1 MQKRRTAWILRA
13 VLSCAT
19 LALVAAAVWNFQDR
33 QSFRLP
39 DDGVYW
45 VDTPNGVQALHVAP
59 GGPGSKAGVRPG
71 DLLHRINGVR
81 VGSAVEGASMLA
93 GVGIWNRAAYTIAR
107 SGREFD
113 LPLVVGVAERLQALD
128 YFRLTLA
135 ILYLAVGGFVYW
147 RRSQISGSGEARSTP
162 PMVRHFYVFC
172 LASFVLY
179 SFSYSGRLDGFDRFI
194 YWGNVWATLLAPA
207 ALWHFCVIF
216 PGSRQVSRSRRTLA
230 AAGYG
235 PVALLLLGYHLA
247 AAGVLSSDLA
257 LQEFSGLLDRVSYA
271 VLGIYL
277 VAGAGF
283 LYFSGK
289 RDEDTALRQQRRWLA
304 HGTLWGALPFVV
316 FWLAPFVAGQIPGT
330 TRSLSI
336 FSLGLIPLA
345 FAYAIA
351 RYRLMDVEVFVR
363 RGTAYTLATATLLA
377 AFYGMVF
384 LLSGMVQPQL
394 QDLGPS
400 GWVISVVAAAL
411 LFHPLRNWIQQS
423 LDRRFYRER
432 YDYRRTLTDFAAE
445 LSTETNLDLMLV
457 SVRQR
462 LVETLDLRRM
472 AIFLAD
478 EGSGQPAFRLVEGWE
493 LADEAGNPIEPRPI
507 EPGQPIT
514 PGKSSLDLSF
524 VDALVNDNTRPYLF
538 FESPRWRI
546 EQPAGARRTIASL
559 DLNYYVPCRVH
570 GRVVALLGLGR
581 TIDGNYLTS
590 EDLGLVRAVS
600 GYFAIATEN
609 AQLYHSLERKATEYQ
624 RLKDYNENIVES
636 LHVGILAAD
645 LDDRVESWSTPL
657 ELMFHISRQQA
668 IGRRLVELL
677 PPELVEEFDRVRG
690 ESGIHNVYKF
700 RLRAAS
706 FPAEFRPTNG
716 SANQEQTINVA
727 IAPLVSKN
735 LEAIG
740 RLIIFD
746 DVTERVELEEKV
758 VQADRLS
765 SIGLLAAGVAHE
777 VNTPLAVISSYAQML
792 AKQVH
797 SDPGQAKILQ
807 KITSQTFRASEIINS
822 LLSFSRTSSRDFE
835 TLDLNQTLRDTIA
848 LIEPQLRKA
857 GVSAE
862 TELDPAAASVWGN
875 SGKLQQV
882 FLNLLLNARDA
893 MPNGGRLTVRTTAAD
908 TENGEALARVTVSD
922 TGSGIAPEHL
932 QRIYDPFFTTK
943 GPKSGTGL
951 GLAVS
956 YGIIQEHSGNMNV
969 ESVVGRGTTF
979 HIELPLSRKPLH
991 A

>member
-1 MQKRRTAWILRA
+1 MEKGRSAWIFRLL
-13 VLSCAT
+13 LSCAT
-19 LALVAAAVWNFQDR
+19 LALVVAAVWNFQDR

-59 GGPGSKAGVRPG
+59 RGPGDRGGVRPG
-71 DLLHRINGVR
+71 DLLVRMNGVT
-81 VGSAVEGASMLA
+81 VADAVQAVRLLSGI
-93 GVGIWNRAAYTIAR
+93 GIWNRASYSLLRDGKPFEAQ
-107 SGREFD
+107 
-113 LPLVVGVAERLQALD
+113 LVVGVADRLRAVD
-128 YFRLTLA
+128 YFQFALA
-135 ILYLAVGGFVYW
+135 IVYLAIGGFVYW
-147 RRSQISGSGEARSTP
+147 RRSQIAGSSSAGPTP

-179 SFSYSGRLDGFDRFI
+179 AFSYSGRLDGFDRFI
-194 YWGNVWATLLAPA
+194 YWGDVWATLLAPA

-216 PGSRQVSRSRRTLA
+216 PGSGQVSRLRKSLA

-235 PVALLLLGYHLA
+235 PVVVVLLAYHLA
-247 AAGVLSSDLA
+247 AAGILSSGLA
-257 LQEFSGLLDRVSYA
+257 LQELSGLLDRVQYA
-271 VLGIYL
+271 LLGLYL
-277 VAGAGF
+277 IAGAGF

-289 RDEDTALRQQRRWLA
+289 RDEDPALRQQRRWLA
-304 HGTLWGALPFVV
+304 HGTLWGSLPFVV
-316 FWLAPFVAGQIPGT
+316 FWLAPFVAGQIPGA
-330 TRSLSI
+330 TRSLSV

-377 AFYGMVF
+377 AFYALVF
-384 LLSGMVQPQL
+384 LLSGMFQPQL

-400 GWVISVVAAAL
+400 SWVISVVAAAL

-432 YDYRRTLTDFAAE
+432 YDYRRTLIDFAAE
-445 LSTETNLDLMLV
+445 LGTETNLDRMLV

-462 LVETLDLRRM
+462 LLETLDVRRI
-472 AIFLAD
+472 AIFLAHD
-478 EGSGQPAFRLVEGWE
+478 TAGREPVYRLAEGFGLTDDGGRPIGPGTAGF
-493 LADEAGNPIEPRPI
+493 EAGFEAGL
-507 EPGQPIT
+507 E
-514 PGKSSLDLSF
+514 LSF
-524 VDALVNDNTRPYLF
+524 LEPLTRNGSRPYLF

-546 EQPAGARRTIASL
+546 EQSPAARRTIASL

-570 GRVVALLGLGR
+570 GRAVAVLGLGR
-581 TIDGNYLTS
+581 TADGDYLTS
-590 EDLGLVRAVS
+590 EDLSLVRAVS
-600 GYFAIATEN
+600 GYFAIAAEN
-609 AQLYHSLERKATEYQ
+609 AQLYHSLERKASEYE

-645 LDDRVESWSTPL
+645 LEDRVESWNTPL

-668 IGRRLVELL
+668 VGRRLAELL
-677 PPELVEEFDRVRG
+677 PPELVAEFDRVRG
-690 ESGIHNVYKF
+690 ESGICNVYKF

-716 SANQEQTINVA
+716 SADQEHTINLA

-758 VQADRLS
+758 IQADRLS
-765 SIGLLAAGVAHE
+765 SIGILAAGVAHE

-792 AKQVH
+792 AKQVQA
-797 SDPGQAKILQ
+797 DPGQAKILQ

-835 TLDLNQTLRDTIA
+835 KIDLNQTLRDTVA
-848 LIEPQLRKA
+848 LLEPQLRKA
-857 GVSAE
+857 GVAVE
-862 TELDPAAASVWGN
+862 TDLDPEAAPVWGN
-875 SGKLQQV
+875 AGKLQQV
-882 FLNLLLNARDA
+882 FLNLVLNARDA
-893 MPNGGRLTVRTTAAD
+893 MPHGGRLTVRTWAGEAED
-908 TENGEALARVTVSD
+908 GEALAHTEVSD

-932 QRIYDPFFTTK
+932 KRIYDPFFTTK
-943 GPKSGTGL
+943 GPKHGTGL

-956 YGIIQEHSGNMNV
+956 YGIIQEHSGTMNV
-969 ESVVGRGTTF
+969 ESEVGHGTTF
-979 HIELPLSRKPLH
+979 RIDLPLSRKPLH

>member
-1 MQKRRTAWILRA
+1 M
-13 VLSCAT
+13 LSCVT

-45 VDTPNGVQALHVAP
+45 VDTPNGVQALHVEP

-71 DLLHRINGVR
+71 DLLQRINGVG
-81 VGSAVEGASMLA
+81 VGDAVHAESMLS
-93 GVGIWNRAAYTIAR
+93 GVGIWNRAAYGLSR
-107 SGREFD
+107 NGREFET
-113 LPLVVGVAERLQALD
+113 PLVVGVADRQQAVD
-128 YFRLTLA
+128 YFRLALA
-135 ILYLAVGGFVYW
+135 IVYLVIGGFVYW
-147 RRSQISGSGEARSTP
+147 RRSQIAVAIEGRSTP

-179 SFSYSGRLDGFDRFI
+179 AFIYSGRFDGFDRFI

-216 PGSRQVSRSRRTLA
+216 PGSRRVPRLRRVLA
-230 AAGYG
+230 AAGYA
-235 PVALLLLGYHLA
+235 PVAVLLLAYHLA
-247 AAGVLSSDLA
+247 AAGLLSSDLA
-257 LQEFSGLLDRVSYA
+257 LQELSGLLDRVSYA
-271 VLGIYL
+271 VLGVYL
-277 VAGAGF
+277 LAGAAF
-283 LYFSGK
+283 LYFSGR

-304 HGTLWGALPFVV
+304 HGTLWGALPFVLLWV
-316 FWLAPFVAGQIPGT
+316 APFVGGQIPGA

-336 FSLGLIPLA
+336 FSMGLIPLA

-384 LLSGMVQPQL
+384 LLSGVVQPQL
-394 QDLGPS
+394 QELGPS

-432 YDYRRTLTDFAAE
+432 YDYRRTLIDFAAE
-445 LSTETNLDLMLV
+445 LGTETNLDRMLV
-457 SVRQR
+457 AVRQR
-462 LVETLDLRRM
+462 LTETLDLRRM
-472 AIFLAD
+472 AIFLPD
-478 EGSGQPAFRLVEGWE
+478 EDGAWSGFRLAEGMG
-493 LADEAGNPIEPRPI
+493 LSDEDGRAI
-507 EPGQPIT
+507 EPG
-514 PGKSSLDLSF
+514 GAALDLSF
-524 VDALVNDNTRPYLF
+524 IEPLVNNQTRPYLF

-581 TIDGNYLTS
+581 TVDGSYLTS
-590 EDLGLVRAVS
+590 EDLSLVRAVS
-600 GYFAIATEN
+600 GYVAIASEN

-668 IGRRLVELL
+668 VGRRLAELL
-677 PPELVEEFDRVRG
+677 PPELVAEFDRVRG

-706 FPAEFRPTNG
+706 FPVEFRPTNG

-727 IAPLVSKN
+727 VAPLVSKN

-797 SDPGQAKILQ
+797 ADPGQAKILQ

-822 LLSFSRTSSRDFE
+822 LLNFSRTSSRDFE
-835 TLDLNQTLRDTIA
+835 TIDLNQTLQDTIA
-848 LIEPQLRKA
+848 LLEPQLRKA
-857 GVSAE
+857 GVTVE
-862 TELDPAAASVWGN
+862 TELDPAAAPVWGN

-882 FLNLLLNARDA
+882 FLNLVLNARDA
-893 MPNGGRLTVRTTAAD
+893 MPKGGRLTVRTSAAD
-908 TENGEALARVTVSD
+908 SGRGEMLARVTVSD
-922 TGSGIAPEHL
+922 TGSGIPPEHL

-969 ESVVGRGTTF
+969 ESEVGRGTTF
-979 HIELPLSRKPLH
+979 HIELPLSGKPLH

>member
-1 MQKRRTAWILRA
+1 MVRA
-13 VLSCAT
+13 LLACAT
-19 LALVAAAVWNFQDR
+19 LALALASVWNFQDR
-33 QSFRLP
+33 ESFRLP

-45 VDTPNGVQALHVAP
+45 VDTANGVQALHVAP
-59 GGPGSKAGVRPG
+59 GGPADKAGVRPG
-71 DLLHRINGVR
+71 DLLVGVNGAA
-81 VGSAVEGASMLA
+81 VGNAVQAARLLA
-93 GVGIWNRAAYTIAR
+93 GIGIWNSAAYSLLRDGQA
-107 SGREFD
+107 FD
-113 LPLVVGVAERLQALD
+113 AQLVVGVAERLRVVD
-128 YFRLTLA
+128 YFQFFLAVFYLA
-135 ILYLAVGGFVYW
+135 IGGFVYW
-147 RRSQISGSGEARSTP
+147 RRSQIAGIGEAGSMP

-179 SFSYSGRLDGFDRFI
+179 SFSFSGRFDAFDRFI
-194 YWGNVWATLLAPA
+194 YWGDVWATLLAPA

-216 PGSRQVSRSRRTLA
+216 PGSSHVSRLRKGLA
-230 AAGYG
+230 AGGYA
-235 PVALLLLGYHLA
+235 PAVVLLAGYHLS
-247 AAGVLSSDLA
+247 AAGVLSSDLS
-257 LQEFSGLLDRVSYA
+257 LQELSGLLDRLSYA
-271 VLGIYL
+271 LLGVYL
-277 VAGAGF
+277 IAGAGF

-316 FWLAPFVAGQIPGT
+316 FWLGPFVNGQIPGP
-330 TRSLSI
+330 TRSLSVL
-336 FSLGLIPLA
+336 SLGLIPLA

-363 RGTAYTLATATLLA
+363 RGTAYTLATAALLGI
-377 AFYGMVF
+377 FYGLVF
-384 LLSGMVQPQL
+384 VLGGMMQPQL
-394 QDLGPS
+394 EGLGPAS
-400 GWVISVVAAAL
+400 WVISVIVAAM

-432 YDYRRTLTDFAAE
+432 YDYRRTLIDFASE
-445 LSTETNLDLMLV
+445 LGTETNPQRMLV
-457 SVRQR
+457 AVRQR
-462 LVETLDLRRM
+462 LVETLGLKRM

-478 EGSGQPAFRLVEGWE
+478 EGSGTPVYRLAEGFG
-493 LADEAGNPIEPRPI
+493 LTDDEGHAILPGGHGL
-507 EPGQPIT
+507 EPGD
-514 PGKSSLDLSF
+514 PGLDLSF
-524 VDALVNDNTRPYLF
+524 VDPLARNASQPYLF

-546 EQPAGARRTIASL
+546 EQPAAARRTIARL

-570 GRVVALLGLGR
+570 GRAVALLGLGR
-581 TIDGNYLTS
+581 TADGDYLSS
-590 EDLGLVRAVS
+590 EDLSLVRAVS
-600 GYFAIATEN
+600 GYFAIAAEN
-609 AQLYHSLERKATEYQ
+609 AQLYNSLERKASEYE

-668 IGRRLVELL
+668 VGRKLSELL
-677 PPELVEEFDRVRG
+677 PPELAAEFDRVRG
-690 ESGIHNVYKF
+690 ESGIHNIYKF

-716 SANQEQTINVA
+716 SADKEHVINVA

-746 DVTERVELEEKV
+746 DVSERIELEEKV
-758 VQADRLS
+758 TQADRLS

-792 AKQVH
+792 AKQVQA
-797 SDPGQAKILQ
+797 DPGQAKLLQ

-822 LLSFSRTSSRDFE
+822 LLNFSRTSSRDFE
-835 TLDLNQTLRDTIA
+835 KIDLNQTLRDTVA
-848 LIEPQLRKA
+848 LLGPQLRKS
-857 GVSAE
+857 GIQVH
-862 TELDPAAASVWGN
+862 TDLDREAAPVWGN

-893 MPNGGRLTVRTTAAD
+893 MPEGGRLTVRTSA
-908 TENGEALARVTVSD
+908 GEGEDGEGLARVFVQD
-922 TGSGIAPEHL
+922 TGNGIAPENL
-932 QRIYDPFFTTK
+932 KRIYDPFFTTK

-956 YGIIQEHSGNMNV
+956 YGIVQEHSGTITV
-969 ESVVGRGTTF
+969 ESEVGRGTTF
-979 HIELPLSRKPLH
+979 RIDLPLSRKPLH

>member
-1 MQKRRTAWILRA
+1 MQKRRSAWILRA
-13 VLSCAT
+13 VLSCVT
-19 LALVAAAVWNFQDR
+19 LALVAAALWNFHDR

-45 VDTPNGVQALHVAP
+45 VDAPNGVQALHVEA

-71 DLLHRINGVR
+71 DLLQRINGVS
-81 VGSAVEGASMLA
+81 VENAVHAAGMLA
-93 GVGIWNRAAYTIAR
+93 GVGIWNRAAYGLSRA
-107 SGREFD
+107 GQEFE
-113 LPLVVGVAERLQALD
+113 LPLVVGVAARLQVVEYFKLALA
-128 YFRLTLA
+128 LV
-135 ILYLAVGGFVYW
+135 YLVIGGFVYW
-147 RRSQISGSGEARSTP
+147 RRSQLAVAIEGRSTP
-162 PMVRHFYVFC
+162 PMVRHFYVLC

-179 SFSYSGRLDGFDRFI
+179 AFIYSGRFDAFDRFV

-216 PGSRQVSRSRRTLA
+216 PGSRHVPRLRRVLA
-230 AAGYG
+230 AAGYA
-235 PVALLLLGYHLA
+235 PVVVLLFAYHLA
-247 AAGVLSSDLA
+247 AAGLLSSDLA
-257 LQEFSGLLDRVSYA
+257 LQELSGLLDRVSYA
-271 VLGIYL
+271 LMGAYLLG
-277 VAGAGF
+277 GAVF
-283 LYFSGK
+283 LSFSGK

-316 FWLAPFVAGQIPGT
+316 FYLAPFVAGQIPGAA
-330 TRSLSI
+330 RSLSI
-336 FSLGLIPLA
+336 FSMGLIPLA

-351 RYRLMDVEVFVR
+351 RYRLMDIEVFVR

-384 LLSGMVQPQL
+384 LLSGVMQPQL
-394 QDLGPS
+394 QELGPS

-432 YDYRRTLTDFAAE
+432 YDYRRTLIDFAAE
-445 LSTETNLDLMLV
+445 LGTETNLDHMMGA
-457 SVRQR
+457 VRQR
-462 LVETLDLRRM
+462 LSETLDLRRM
-472 AIFLAD
+472 AIFLPD
-478 EGSGQPAFRLVEGWE
+478 EEGGASGYRLAEGVG
-493 LADEAGNPIEPRPI
+493 LSDEEGRAI
-507 EPGQPIT
+507 EPGST
-514 PGKSSLDLSF
+514 ALDLSF
-524 VDALVNDNTRPYLF
+524 IEPLVSNQTRPYLF

-581 TIDGNYLTS
+581 TVDGSYLTS
-590 EDLGLVRAVS
+590 EDLSLVRAVS
-600 GYFAIATEN
+600 GYLAIATEN

-668 IGRRLVELL
+668 VGRRLAELL

-706 FPAEFRPTNG
+706 FPPEFRPTNG

-727 IAPLVSKN
+727 VAPLVSKN

-792 AKQVH
+792 AKQMH
-797 SDPGQAKILQ
+797 ADPGQAKILQ

-822 LLSFSRTSSRDFE
+822 LLNFSRTSSRDFE
-835 TLDLNQTLRDTIA
+835 TIDLNQTLQDTIA

-857 GVSAE
+857 GVTVE
-862 TELDPAAASVWGN
+862 TELDPAAAPVWGN

-882 FLNLLLNARDA
+882 FLNLALNARDA
-893 MPNGGRLTVRTTAAD
+893 MPNGGRLAVSTTAAE
-908 TENGEALARVTVSD
+908 TANGDALAHVVVSD
-922 TGSGIAPEHL
+922 TGSGIPPEHL

-969 ESVVGRGTTF
+969 ESEVGRGTTF
-979 HIELPLSRKPLH
+979 HIELPLSGKPLH